1 MMASSDE
8 GGNVVF
14 LVSTTINQHQ
24 LMSIRAQPKLDLSCQ
39 SRLIDQG
46 AKRVEAIIGQ
56 LLRLLCHGDIDL
68 SVEQIQNVQI
78 VRS

>member
-1 MMASSDE
+1 
-8 GGNVVF
+8 
-14 LVSTTINQHQ
+14 
-24 LMSIRAQPKLDLSCQ
+24 MSIRAQPKLDLSCQ